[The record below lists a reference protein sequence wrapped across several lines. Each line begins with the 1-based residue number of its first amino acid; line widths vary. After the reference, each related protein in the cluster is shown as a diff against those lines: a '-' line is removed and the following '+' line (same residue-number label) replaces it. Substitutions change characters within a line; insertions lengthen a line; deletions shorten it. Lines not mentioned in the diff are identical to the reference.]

1 MGWERG
7 VALVTSVASY
17 ERMTMNI
24 DSGPACGIWSPGV
37 AFQGFGSNAGAG
49 VAFLEVLGANAKPC
63 GRWCQWKSK
72 LPSSQPQQ
80 SCLLL
85 MLLQLIIKTGR
96 IICGTIDIYVLTTH
110 HSHP

>member
-24 DSGPACGIWSPGV
+24 DSGPACGIWNPGV

-49 VAFLEVLGANAKPC
+49 VAFLEGLGANAKLTPSLC
-63 GRWCQWKSK
+63 GR
-72 LPSSQPQQ
+72 L
-80 SCLLL
+80 
-85 MLLQLIIKTGR
+85 
-96 IICGTIDIYVLTTH
+96 VLGAVVDAL
-110 HSHP
+110 